1 MRSRVVGTGLVWL
14 LVMALGVAIAA
25 VGCGASDTG
34 STAAT
39 SPAEQAAPVAPQAPV
54 AAAAPEAPAGSV
66 PGAAQAPA
74 PAAQPVADPGAAPRE
89 AVEAKIKR
97 AVFGVNVL
105 SIEYSI
111 MRHGSQTQS
120 IQYRPEYEHLV
131 ALDPNTGATI
141 PELATEWSLEPDGLS
156 FRFKLRKGVQFHRGW
171 GEFTAK
177 DVVHTH
183 EQLVLPDS
191 EHAQAF
197 SWARDVANVETV
209 NDYEVIFRLNT
220 PDANFLSK
228 LGEQQS
234 MMPIQSKANFDA
246 EGEPPNPESL
256 YIAGTGPY
264 QMVKRVLGSYIRFE
278 RPEGAHWR
286 ITPDFEEFEYK
297 FVGEPST
304 RLAGLLAGEM
314 QIADI
319 PKDLQPQA
327 TGKGMRIANGN
338 VPGLRTWV
346 NISCC
351 WTDPESGA
359 YPARPD
365 SPLTDVRVRKALSKS
380 INRPLLNEAFF
391 RNTASPMYMNHFHPT
406 RLAWNTEWETRFPEA
421 HGFDPA
427 AARAI
432 LAEAGYN
439 ANNPLETNIDI
450 AELPHYAGAADVG
463 EGIAGMFADVGVKVN
478 ILTRESAIRRAARRA
493 FKDANHLIVSASSS
507 DHFFGF
513 AVWTTPIFSQT
524 NANNIPAINDLTRQG
539 MQTLDPEKQFAI
551 WREIGNAYYDAYL
564 TLPLFWL
571 PAEAVYNPEF
581 ISDYVFPGSITGT
594 WTHIQNIRAT
604 Q

>member
-1 MRSRVVGTGLVWL
+1 MRRRMVGTGVIWL
-14 LVMALGVAIAA
+14 LVMALGVAVVA
-25 VGCGASDTG
+25 GCGSSDSG
-34 STAAT
+34 GAVAT
-39 SPAEQAAPVAPQAPV
+39 TPVEQAAPSAPQAAAPAE
-54 AAAAPEAPAGSV
+54 AAAAPAGSA

-74 PAAQPVADPGAAPRE
+74 PAAQPVADPGAAPRM
-89 AVEAKIKR
+89 AQPAKIER
-97 AVFGVNVL
+97 VVFGVNVL
-105 SIEYSI
+105 SIEYSV

-131 ALDPNTGATI
+131 ALDPNTGQTI

-156 FRFKLRKGVQFHRGW
+156 FRFQLRKGVQFHRGW
-171 GEFTAK
+171 GEFTAR

-183 EQLVLPDS
+183 DQLALPDS

-197 SWARDVANVETV
+197 SWARDVTAVEAV
-209 NDYEVIFRLNT
+209 NDYEVIFRLAT

-234 MMPIQSKANFDA
+234 MMPIQSKTNFDA
-246 EGEPPNPESL
+246 EGEPATPESL
-256 YIAGTGPY
+256 YIVGTGPY
-264 QMVKRVLGSYIRFE
+264 QMHSRSLGSYIRFE
-278 RPEGAHWR
+278 RPEGTHWR
-286 ITPDFEEFEYK
+286 ITPDFQEFEYK
-297 FVGEPST
+297 FIGEPST
-304 RLAGLLAGEM
+304 RLAGLLAGELH
-314 QIADI
+314 IADI
-319 PKDLQPQA
+319 PKDLQSQA
-327 TGKGMRIANGN
+327 TGKGMHIANGN

-346 NISCC
+346 NVQCC
-351 WTDPESGA
+351 WTDPETGA

-365 SPLTDVRVRKALSKS
+365 SPLTDVSVRKALSKA

-391 RNTASPMYMNHFHPT
+391 DNTASPMYMNHFHPT
-406 RLAWNTEWETRFPEA
+406 RLAWNTEWETRFPEQ
-421 HGFDPA
+421 HGFDPV
-427 AARAI
+427 AARAL

-439 ANNPLETNIDI
+439 ENNPMETNFDI
-450 AELPHYAGAADVG
+450 AELPHYAGASDLG

-478 ILTRESAIRRAARRA
+478 LLTRDSAVRRAAGRA
-493 FKDANHLIVSASSS
+493 FENDNHLIVSASSS

-513 AVWTTPIFSQT
+513 AVWTTPIFSKT
-524 NANNIPAINDLTRQG
+524 NANNIPEINELTEKG
-539 MQTLDPEKQFAI
+539 MRTLDPEAQFAV
-551 WREIGNAYYDAYL
+551 WRDIGNAYYETYQ

>member
-1 MRSRVVGTGLVWL
+1 MKSPYAGIALRWFLIML
-14 LVMALGVAIAA
+14 LGVMAAAAGCSSSDSGGTVATTPSQQAPSA
-25 VGCGASDTG
+25 PQAPV
-34 STAAT
+34 
-39 SPAEQAAPVAPQAPV
+39 PAAAPVAP
-54 AAAAPEAPAGSV
+54 AAGTLL
-66 PGAAQAPA
+66 AAQAPA
-74 PAAQPVADPGAAPRE
+74 PAAKPAGDPGAAPRE
-89 AVEAKIKR
+89 AMQAKIQR
-97 AVFGVNVL
+97 VIFGVNVL
-105 SIEYSI
+105 QREYSI
-111 MRHGSQTQS
+111 MRHGSQTQA

-183 EQLVLPDS
+183 VQLALPDS
-191 EHAQAF
+191 EHGQAF
-197 SWARDVANVETV
+197 SWARDVSEVEPV
-209 NDYEVIFRLNT
+209 NDYEVIFHLT
-220 PDANFLSK
+220 SPDANFLSK

-246 EGEPPNPESL
+246 EGEPPLPESL

-264 QMVKRVLGSYIRFE
+264 QMQSRSLGSYIRFE
-278 RPEGAHWR
+278 RPEGDHWR
-286 ITPDFEEFEYK
+286 ITPDFQEFEYK
-297 FVGEPST
+297 FVAEPST
-304 RLAGLLAGEM
+304 RLAGLLAGETHV
-314 QIADI
+314 ADI

-327 TGKGMRIANGN
+327 TGKGMKIANGN

-346 NISCC
+346 NVQCC
-351 WTDPESGA
+351 WTDPETGA

-365 SPLTDVRVRKALSKS
+365 SPLTDVRVRKALSKA

-391 RNTASPMYMNHFHPT
+391 KNAASPMYMNHFHPT
-406 RLAWNTEWETRFPEA
+406 RLAWNTEWETRFPEQ

-427 AARAI
+427 ASRAI
-432 LAEAGYN
+432 LAEAGFN
-439 ANNPLETNIDI
+439 ANNPLETNFDI
-450 AELPHYAGAADVG
+450 AELSHYAGASDLG

-478 ILTRESAIRRAARRA
+478 LLTRDSAVRRAAGRA
-493 FKDANHLIVSASSS
+493 RELDNHLIVSASSS

-513 AVWTTPIFSQT
+513 AVWSTPIYGKT
-524 NANNIPAINDLTRQG
+524 NANNIPAINVLTRKG
-539 MQTLDPEKQFAI
+539 MQTLEPEAQFAI
-551 WREIGNAYYDAYL
+551 WRDIGNAYYETYQ

-571 PAEAVYNPEF
+571 PAEALYNPEF

-594 WTHIQNIRAT
+594 WTHIQNIRAA

>member
-1 MRSRVVGTGLVWL
+1 MRRHVLPTRLAL
-14 LVMALGVAIAA
+14 MLVMALGVAVVAA
-25 VGCGASDTG
+25 CSSNDSGGAVATTHG
-34 STAAT
+34 EQTAP
-39 SPAEQAAPVAPQAPV
+39 SAPQA
-54 AAAAPEAPAGSV
+54 AAPAQAPEAPAGSM
-66 PGAAQAPA
+66 PGAAMAPE
-74 PAAQPVADPGAAPRE
+74 PAAQPVGDPGAAPRE
-89 AVEAKIKR
+89 AMQAKIER
-97 AVFGVNVL
+97 VVFGVNVL
-105 SIEYSI
+105 PREYSI

-156 FRFKLRKGVQFHRGW
+156 FRFQLRKGVPFHRGW
-171 GEFTAK
+171 GEFTAR

-183 EQLVLPDS
+183 DQLALPDS

-197 SWARDVANVETV
+197 SWARDVTAVEPV
-209 NDYEVIFRLNT
+209 NDYEVIFRLAT

-234 MMPIQSKANFDA
+234 MMPIQSKAHFDA
-246 EGEPPNPESL
+246 EGEPQNPESV

-264 QMVKRVLGSYIRFE
+264 QMQTRTLASFIRFE
-278 RPEGAHWR
+278 RPEGQHWR
-286 ITPDFEEFEYK
+286 ITPDFQEFEYK
-297 FVGEPST
+297 FIGEPST
-304 RLAGLLAGEM
+304 RLAGLLAGELH
-314 QIADI
+314 IADI
-319 PKDLQPQA
+319 PKDLQSQA
-327 TGKGMRIANGN
+327 TGKGMGVANGN

-346 NISCC
+346 NFSCC
-351 WTDPESGA
+351 WTDPETGA

-365 SPLTDVRVRKALSKS
+365 SPLTDVRVRKALSKA

-391 RNTASPMYMNHFHPT
+391 DNTASPMYMNHFHPT
-406 RLAWNTEWETRFPEA
+406 RLAWNPEWEARFPEQ
-421 HGFDPA
+421 HGFDPL

-439 ANNPLETNIDI
+439 ENNPLETNFDI
-450 AELPHYAGAADVG
+450 VELAHYAGASDLG

-478 ILTRESAIRRAARRA
+478 LLTRDPAVRRAASRA
-493 FKDANHLIVSASSS
+493 YENENHLIVSASSS

-524 NANNIPAINDLTRQG
+524 NANNIPEINALTEIG
-539 MQTLDPEKQFAI
+539 MMTLDPEEQFKV
-551 WREIGNAYYDAYL
+551 WRDIGDAYYDTYQ

-571 PAEAVYNPEF
+571 PAEAIYNPEF

-594 WTHIQNIRAT
+594 WTHIHNIRAA

>member
-1 MRSRVVGTGLVWL
+1 MKSPYAGIALRWL
-14 LVMALGVAIAA
+14 LILLLGVMAAA
-25 VGCGASDTG
+25 VGCSSSDGGGTV
-34 STAAT
+34 AT
-39 SPAEQAAPVAPQAPV
+39 TPSQQAPTAPQAP
-54 AAAAPEAPAGSV
+54 APAAAPDAPAVGTA
-66 PGAAQAPA
+66 GAAQAPA
-74 PAAQPVADPGAAPRE
+74 AAAKPVADPGAAPRE
-89 AVEAKIKR
+89 AMQAKIQR

-105 SIEYSI
+105 SREYSI
-111 MRHGSQTQS
+111 MRHGSQTQA

-183 EQLVLPDS
+183 EQLALPDS

-197 SWARDVANVETV
+197 SWARDVSGVEPV
-209 NDYEVIFRLNT
+209 NDYEVIFRLT
-220 PDANFLSK
+220 SPDANFLSK

-246 EGEPPNPESL
+246 EGEPPLPESL

-264 QMVKRVLGSYIRFE
+264 QMQSRTLATYIRFE
-278 RPEGAHWR
+278 RPEGNHWR
-286 ITPDFEEFEYK
+286 ITPDFQEFEYK
-297 FVGEPST
+297 FVAEPST

-314 QIADI
+314 HVADI

-327 TGKGMRIANGN
+327 TDRGMRIANGN

-351 WTDPESGA
+351 WIDPETGA

-365 SPLTDVRVRKALSKS
+365 SPLTDVRVRKALSKA

-391 RNTASPMYMNHFHPT
+391 KNAASPMYMNHFHPT
-406 RLAWNTEWETRFPEA
+406 RLAWNPDWETNFPEQ
-421 HGFDPA
+421 HGYDPA
-427 AARAI
+427 ASRAI

-439 ANNPLETNIDI
+439 ENNPLETNFDI
-450 AELPHYAGAADVG
+450 AELSHYAGAGDVG
-463 EGIAGMFADVGVKVN
+463 EGIVGMFADVGVKVN
-478 ILTRESAIRRAARRA
+478 ILAREAAIRSAARRA
-493 FKDANHLIVSASSS
+493 FKDANHLVVSASSS

-513 AVWTTPIFSQT
+513 AVWTTPIFSKT
-524 NANNIPAINDLTRQG
+524 NANNIPAINDLTRTG
-539 MQTLDPEKQFAI
+539 MQTLEAEAQFAV
-551 WREIGNAYYDAYL
+551 WRDIGNAYYDAYL

-594 WTHIQNIRAT
+594 WTHIQNIRAA

>member
-1 MRSRVVGTGLVWL
+1 
-14 LVMALGVAIAA
+14 MALAVASVA
-25 VGCGASDTG
+25 VACGASDTG
-34 STAAT
+34 GTVAT
-39 SPAEQAAPVAPQAPV
+39 TPAEQAAPSAPQAAAPAE
-54 AAAAPEAPAGSV
+54 AAAAPAGSM

-74 PAAQPVADPGAAPRE
+74 PAAQPAADPGAAPRM
-89 AVEAKIKR
+89 AQEAKIER
-97 AVFGVNVL
+97 VVFGVNVL
-105 SIEYSI
+105 SIEYSV

-131 ALDPNTGATI
+131 ALDPNTGQTI
-141 PELATEWSLEPDGLS
+141 PELATEWNLEPDGLS

-197 SWARDVANVETV
+197 SWARDVTGVEAV
-209 NDYEVIFRLNT
+209 NDYEVIFRLAT

-234 MMPIQSKANFDA
+234 MMPIQSKDNFDSA
-246 EGEPPNPESL
+246 GEPPNPESL
-256 YIAGTGPY
+256 YIAGTAPY
-264 QMVKRVLGSYIRFE
+264 QMQSRSLGSYIRFE
-278 RPEGAHWR
+278 RPEGNHWR
-286 ITPDFEEFEYK
+286 ITPDFQEFEYK

-319 PKDLQPQA
+319 PKDLQEQA
-327 TGKGMRIANGN
+327 TGKGMQIANGN

-346 NISCC
+346 NVQCC
-351 WTDPESGA
+351 WTDPETGA

-365 SPLTDVRVRKALSKS
+365 SPLTDVRVRKALSKA

-391 RNTASPMYMNHFHPT
+391 KNSASPMYINHFHPT

-421 HGFDPA
+421 HGFDPV
-427 AARAI
+427 AARQI

-439 ANNPLETNIDI
+439 ENNPLETNFDI
-450 AELPHYAGAADVG
+450 VELPHYAGASDLG

-478 ILTRESAIRRAARRA
+478 LLTRDSAVRRAASRA
-493 FKDANHLIVSASSS
+493 FENHNHLIVSASSS

-513 AVWTTPIFSQT
+513 SVWTTPIFSRT
-524 NANNIPAINDLTRQG
+524 NANNIPEINALAEKG
-539 MQTLDPEKQFAI
+539 MTTLDPEEQFNI
-551 WREIGNAYYDAYL
+551 WRSIGDAYYETYQ

-594 WTHIQNIRAT
+594 WTHIQNIRAA

>member
-1 MRSRVVGTGLVWL
+1 
-14 LVMALGVAIAA
+14 
-25 VGCGASDTG
+25 
-34 STAAT
+34 
-39 SPAEQAAPVAPQAPV
+39 
-54 AAAAPEAPAGSV
+54 
-66 PGAAQAPA
+66 
-74 PAAQPVADPGAAPRE
+74 VADPGAAPRE
-89 AVEAKIKR
+89 ALEAKIER
-97 AVFGVNVL
+97 LVFGVNVL
-105 SIEYSI
+105 SIEYSV

-131 ALDPNTGATI
+131 ALDPNTGQTI

-197 SWARDVANVETV
+197 SWARDVADVEVV

-246 EGEPPNPESL
+246 EGEPPHPESL

-264 QMVKRVLGSYIRFE
+264 QMQSRTIASFIRFE
-278 RPEGAHWR
+278 RPAGAHWR

-327 TGKGMRIANGN
+327 TGKGMNIANGN

-351 WTDPESGA
+351 WTDPETGA

-421 HGFDPA
+421 HGFDPV

-450 AELPHYAGAADVG
+450 TELPHYAGAADVG
-463 EGIAGMFADVGVKVN
+463 EGIAGMWADVGVKVN

-493 FKDANHLIVSASSS
+493 FKDANHLVVSASSS

-524 NANNIPAINDLTRQG
+524 NANNIPAINDLTRKG
-539 MQTLDPEKQFAI
+539 MQTLEPQAQFDV
-551 WREIGNAYYDAYL
+551 WREIGNMYYDAYL

-594 WTHIQNIRAT
+594 WTHIQNIRAA

>member
-1 MRSRVVGTGLVWL
+1 MVLAV
-14 LVMALGVAIAA
+14 ALSAA
-25 VGCGASDTG
+25 CSSSDTEG
-34 STAAT
+34 TVAT
-39 SPAEQAAPVAPQAPV
+39 TQTQQAAP
-54 AAAAPEAPAGSV
+54 AAP
-66 PGAAQAPA
+66 QAPA
-74 PAAQPVADPGAAPRE
+74 PAPAAPAPAGAAPGAAVAPAPAAMPVADPGASPRE
-89 AVEAKIKR
+89 AQEAKIER
-97 AVFGVNVL
+97 VVFGVNVL
-105 SIEYSI
+105 GIEYSV

-141 PELATEWSLEPDGLS
+141 PELATEWNLEPDGLS
-156 FRFKLRKGVQFHRGW
+156 FRFQLRKGVPFHRGW
-171 GEFTAK
+171 GEFTAR

-183 EQLVLPDS
+183 DQLALPDS

-197 SWARDVANVETV
+197 SWARDVSAVEAL
-209 NDYEVIFRLNT
+209 NDYEVIFRLT
-220 PDANFLSK
+220 SPDANFLSK

-234 MMPIQSKANFDA
+234 MMPIQSKAHFDA
-246 EGEPPNPESL
+246 EGEPQHPESL

-264 QMVKRVLGSYIRFE
+264 QMQSRSIASFIRFE
-278 RPEGAHWR
+278 RPDGNHWR
-286 ITPDFEEFEYK
+286 ITPDFQEFEYK
-297 FVGEPST
+297 FVAEPST

-314 QIADI
+314 HIADI

-351 WTDPESGA
+351 WTDPETGA

-365 SPLTDVRVRKALSKS
+365 SPLTDVRVRKALSKA

-391 RNTASPMYMNHFHPT
+391 DNSASPMYMNHFHPT
-406 RLAWNTEWETRFPEA
+406 RLAWNPEWETRFPEQ
-421 HGFDPA
+421 HGFDPV

-439 ANNPLETNIDI
+439 ENNPLETNFDI
-450 AELPHYAGAADVG
+450 VELPHYAGASDLG
-463 EGIAGMFADVGVKVN
+463 EGIAGMFSDVGVKVTL
-478 ILTRESAIRRAARRA
+478 LTRDSAVRRAASRA
-493 FKDANHLIVSASSS
+493 FENENHLIVSASSS

-513 AVWTTPIFSQT
+513 AVWTTPIFSRT
-524 NANNIPAINDLTRQG
+524 NANNIPEVNALTVKG
-539 MQTLDPEKQFAI
+539 MMTLDPDEQFNI
-551 WREIGNAYYDAYL
+551 WRSIGDAYYETYQ

-594 WTHIQNIRAT
+594 WTHIQNIRAA

>member
-1 MRSRVVGTGLVWL
+1 MRMPLSGMGLRL
-14 LVMALGVAIAA
+14 LLIMVLAVALSAA
-25 VGCGASDTG
+25 CSSSDTG
-34 STAAT
+34 GGTQTA
-39 SPAEQAAPVAPQAPV
+39 PVQQAAPAAPQ
-54 AAAAPEAPAGSV
+54 V
-66 PGAAQAPA
+66 PAPA
-74 PAAQPVADPGAAPRE
+74 PAAAMPAESAPGTAMAPAAAAKPVADPGAAPRE
-89 AVEAKIKR
+89 ALEAKIQR
-97 AVFGVNVL
+97 VVFGVNVL
-105 SIEYSI
+105 SQEYSI

-131 ALDPNTGATI
+131 ALDPDTGQTI

-171 GEFTAK
+171 GEFTAR
-177 DVVHTH
+177 DVIHTH
-183 EQLVLPDS
+183 EQLALPDS

-197 SWARDVANVETV
+197 SWARDVSRVDAV
-209 NDYEVIFRLNT
+209 NDYEVIFRLT
-220 PDANFLSK
+220 SPDANFLSK

-246 EGEPPNPESL
+246 EGEPTTPEAL
-256 YIAGTGPY
+256 FIAGTAPY
-264 QMVKRVLGSYIRFE
+264 QMQSRSLSSYIRFE
-278 RPEGAHWR
+278 RPEGNHWR

-297 FVGEPST
+297 FVAEPST

-314 QIADI
+314 HIADI

-327 TGKGMRIANGN
+327 TGKGMGIANGN

-351 WTDPESGA
+351 WADPETGA

-365 SPLTDVRVRKALSKS
+365 SPLTDVRVRKALSKA

-391 RNTASPMYMNHFHPT
+391 RNSASPMYMNHFHPT
-406 RLAWNTEWETRFPEA
+406 RLAWNPDWETNFPEQ
-421 HGFDPA
+421 HGYDPA
-427 AARAI
+427 ASRAI

-439 ANNPLETNIDI
+439 ENNPLETNFDI
-450 AELPHYAGAADVG
+450 AELPHYAGASDLG
-463 EGIAGMFADVGVKVN
+463 EGIIGMFDDVGVKVN
-478 ILTRESAIRRAARRA
+478 ILTRESAIRSAARRA

-513 AVWTTPIFSQT
+513 AVWTTPIFSKT
-524 NANNIPAINDLTRQG
+524 NANNIPAINDITRTG
-539 MQTLDPEKQFAI
+539 MQTLDPEAQFNV
-551 WREIGNAYYDAYL
+551 WRDIGNAYYDAYL

-594 WTHIQNIRAT
+594 WTHIQNIRAA

>member
-1 MRSRVVGTGLVWL
+1 MKSLYAGIALRWL
-14 LVMALGVAIAA
+14 LIMLLGVMAAAGCSSSDSGGTVATTP
-25 VGCGASDTG
+25 SQ
-34 STAAT
+34 
-39 SPAEQAAPVAPQAPV
+39 QAPTAPQAP
-54 AAAAPEAPAGSV
+54 APAAAPEAPAAGTLV
-66 PGAAQAPA
+66 AAQAPA
-74 PAAQPVADPGAAPRE
+74 EAAKPVADPGAAPRE
-89 AVEAKIKR
+89 AMQAKIQR
-97 AVFGVNVL
+97 VIFGVNVL
-105 SIEYSI
+105 GREYSV
-111 MRHGSQTQS
+111 MRHGSQTEA

-171 GEFTAK
+171 GEFTAR

-183 EQLVLPDS
+183 EQLALPDS
-191 EHAQAF
+191 EHGQAF
-197 SWARDVANVETV
+197 SWARDVTSVEPV
-209 NDYEVIFRLNT
+209 NDYEVIFHLST

-246 EGEPPNPESL
+246 EGPPPNPESL
-256 YIAGTGPY
+256 YIAGTAPY
-264 QMVKRVLGSYIRFE
+264 QMQSRSLGSYIRFE
-278 RPEGAHWR
+278 RPEGNHWR
-286 ITPDFEEFEYK
+286 ITPDFQEFEYR
-297 FVGEPST
+297 FVGESST
-304 RLAGLLAGEM
+304 RLAGLLAGETHV
-314 QIADI
+314 ADI

-327 TGKGMRIANGN
+327 TGKGMQIANGN

-346 NISCC
+346 NLQCC
-351 WTDPESGA
+351 WTDPETGV

-365 SPLTDVRVRKALSKS
+365 SPLTDVRVRKALSKA

-391 RNTASPMYMNHFHPT
+391 DNSASPMYMNHFHPT
-406 RLAWNTEWETRFPEA
+406 RLAWNPDWETNFPKQ

-427 AARAI
+427 ASRAI

-439 ANNPLETNIDI
+439 ENNPLETNFDL
-450 AELPHYAGAADVG
+450 AELPHYAGAQDLG

-478 ILTRESAIRRAARRA
+478 LLTRDYAIRRAAGRA
-493 FKDANHLIVSASSS
+493 RENDNHLIVSASSS

-513 AVWTTPIFSQT
+513 AVWSTPIFSKT
-524 NANNIPAINDLTRQG
+524 NAVNLPAINELTQTG
-539 MQTLDPEKQFAI
+539 MQTLEPEAQFAI

-581 ISDYVFPGSITGT
+581 VSDYVFPGSITGT
-594 WTHIQNIRAT
+594 WTHIQNIRAA

>member
-1 MRSRVVGTGLVWL
+1 MMMPQYVLGLRLL
-14 LVMALGVAIAA
+14 LVMALAVALAA
-25 VGCGASDTG
+25 ACSSSDTG
-34 STAAT
+34 GTVAT
-39 SPAEQAAPVAPQAPV
+39 TTTQQAAP
-54 AAAAPEAPAGSV
+54 AAP
-66 PGAAQAPA
+66 QAPA
-74 PAAQPVADPGAAPRE
+74 PAPAAAAPAESMPGAAMAPEAAAMPIADPGAAPRE
-89 AVEAKIKR
+89 AQEAKIER
-97 AVFGVNVL
+97 VVFGVNVL
-105 SIEYSI
+105 SQEYSI

-131 ALDPNTGATI
+131 ALDPNTGQTI

-156 FRFKLRKGVQFHRGW
+156 FRFQLRKGVQFHRGW
-171 GEFTAK
+171 GEFTAR

-183 EQLVLPDS
+183 EQLALPDS
-191 EHAQAF
+191 EHGQAF
-197 SWARDVANVETV
+197 SWARDVSAVEPV
-209 NDYEVIFRLNT
+209 NDYEVIFRLT
-220 PDANFLSK
+220 SPDANFLSK

-246 EGEPPNPESL
+246 EGEPATPETL

-264 QMVKRVLGSYIRFE
+264 QMQKRVIATYIRFE
-278 RPEGAHWR
+278 RPEGSHWR
-286 ITPDFEEFEYK
+286 ITPDFQEFEYR
-297 FVGEPST
+297 FVAEPST
-304 RLAGLLAGEM
+304 RLAGLLAGETHV
-314 QIADI
+314 ADI

-327 TGKGMRIANGN
+327 TGKGMKIANGN

-346 NISCC
+346 NVQCC
-351 WTDPESGA
+351 WTDPETGA

-365 SPLTDVRVRKALSKS
+365 SPMTDVRVRKALSKS

-391 RNTASPMYMNHFHPT
+391 RNSASPMYMNHFHPT
-406 RLAWNTEWETRFPEA
+406 RLAWNTEWETRFPEQ

-432 LAEAGYN
+432 LAEAGFN
-439 ANNPLETNIDI
+439 ENNPLETNCDI
-450 AELPHYAGAADVG
+450 AELPHYAGASDLG

-478 ILTRESAIRRAARRA
+478 LLTRDSAVRRAAGRA
-493 FKDANHLIVSASSS
+493 RENDNHLIVSASSS

-513 AVWTTPIFSQT
+513 AVWTTPIFSKT
-524 NANNIPAINDLTRQG
+524 NANNIPAINELTQKG
-539 MQTLDPEKQFAI
+539 MQTLEPDAQFAI
-551 WREIGNAYYDAYL
+551 WREIGDAYYETYQ

-594 WTHIQNIRAT
+594 WTHIQNIRAA

>member
-1 MRSRVVGTGLVWL
+1 
-14 LVMALGVAIAA
+14 MALAVASVAA
-25 VGCGASDTG
+25 GCGSGDTG
-34 STAAT
+34 STVAT
-39 SPAEQAAPVAPQAPV
+39 TPAEQAAPSAPQSAAPAE
-54 AAAAPEAPAGSV
+54 AAAAPAGSM
-66 PGAAQAPA
+66 PGTAQAPA
-74 PAAQPVADPGAAPRE
+74 PAAQPVADPGAAPRM
-89 AVEAKIKR
+89 AQEAKIER
-97 AVFGVNVL
+97 VVFGVNVL

-131 ALDPNTGATI
+131 ALDPNTGQTI

-156 FRFKLRKGVQFHRGW
+156 FRFQLRKGVQFHHGW

-177 DVVHTH
+177 DVKHTH
-183 EQLVLPDS
+183 DQLALPDS
-191 EHAQAF
+191 EHGQAF
-197 SWARDVANVETV
+197 SWARDVSAVEPV
-209 NDYEVIFRLNT
+209 NDYEVIFRLT
-220 PDANFLSK
+220 SPDANFLSK

-234 MMPIQSKANFDA
+234 MMPIQSKDNFDSA
-246 EGEPPNPESL
+246 GEPPTPESL

-264 QMVKRVLGSYIRFE
+264 QMQSRSLGSYIRFE
-278 RPEGAHWR
+278 RPEGNHWR
-286 ITPDFEEFEYK
+286 ITPDFQEFEYK

-314 QIADI
+314 HIADI
-319 PKDLQPQA
+319 PKDLQEQA
-327 TGKGMRIANGN
+327 TGKGMQIANGN

-346 NISCC
+346 NVQCC
-351 WTDPESGA
+351 WTDPETGA

-365 SPLTDVRVRKALSKS
+365 SPLTDVRVRKALSKA

-391 RNTASPMYMNHFHPT
+391 KNSASPMYMNHFHPT
-406 RLAWNTEWETRFPEA
+406 RLAWNTEWETRFPEQ
-421 HGFDPA
+421 HGFDPV
-427 AARAI
+427 AARQI

-439 ANNPLETNIDI
+439 DNNPLETNFDI
-450 AELPHYAGAADVG
+450 VELPHYAGASDLG

-478 ILTRESAIRRAARRA
+478 LLTRDSAVRRAASRA
-493 FKDANHLIVSASSS
+493 YENHNHLIVSASSS

-513 AVWTTPIFSQT
+513 AVWTTPIFSRT
-524 NANNIPAINDLTRQG
+524 NANNIPEINALTEKG
-539 MQTLDPEKQFAI
+539 MMTLDPEEQFNI
-551 WREIGNAYYDAYL
+551 WRSIGDAYYETYQ

-594 WTHIQNIRAT
+594 WTHIQNIRAA